1 MNAAQCP
8 FKLSLVAP
16 SNFRTLPLQVLF
28 RLLLLHFWVLLLN
41 LLSVW
46 FCSLVSEIGLLGDL
60 FDMLLPMLG
69 IYQEYVRNHHYS
81 LQVLTECKQQPE
93 FVQLLKRL
101 EMKPA
106 CQGRSLEMFLTF
118 PMHQVSGN
126 WKQMRLAE
134 IRGMANAKLVY
145 LLSVTVVKW
154 SEYIL
159 TINWHLRLSEKNI
172 IVWVVSC
179 RFRSNEYSSLKV
191 LIELSKLSF
200 YNKYGLSC
208 F

>member
-154 SEYIL
+154 SIF
-159 TINWHLRLSEKNI
+159 WQ
-172 IVWVVSC
+172 
-179 RFRSNEYSSLKV
+179 
-191 LIELSKLSF
+191 
-200 YNKYGLSC
+200 
-208 F
+208 